1 MIVLSDAQGNIQNIT
16 PARVYQG
23 SNDANDFNLIAPFA
37 NSNIITIG
45 FLLPN
50 TIDGVPT
57 QFAQMEQ
64 PKTLNDELNTWT
76 YKLPIAV
83 TQYYGTVRY
92 QFKVTNQSGIIIAT
106 GSGTFEVIRGVD
118 VDLPAEPTT
127 DVYMQILTA
136 LSQVYADFTN
146 KVDITYTDVQNA
158 IEQKILN
165 NANNLVLQRTH
176 GEITNNI
183 TFDDDGVKLNGH
195 LIAALDDITDYTY
208 SKQEINDKDNLVLSI
223 ANSHSDNNLEIAKN
237 YTDNELLNYYT
248 KAEVDNKDESVL
260 NSAKNYTYSKEE
272 IDAKDTALSVK
283 IEAVEDKSDGRLKAL
298 SFEDNDQI
306 IAWIDGT
313 YTYVDGVT
321 GQTITPSDVTI
332 GQNIYNKNLVQND
345 YWVSRL
351 PITSIDDLA
360 ILVTDKNTLNAT
372 DIKFNPANENK
383 LSAVNVQGAI
393 DEITTTYA
401 TKIDIENK
409 IENKIENNSVLFT
422 ITTDKWQDLADK
434 EPYKFSAMMECDYS
448 ITTTGETIYE
458 LINDNVV
465 NFANYGFAL
474 NEVSLETTPK
484 SFTFY
489 AMEKPTASV
498 NLRVL
503 ITANSVEVIAP
514 EGGAV

>member
-76 YKLPIAV
+76 YKLPVAI

-146 KVDITYTDVQNA
+146 KVDITYTDVKNA

-165 NANNLVLQRTH
+165 NANYLALQRTH

-183 TFDDDGVKLNGH
+183 TFDDDGVKLNGQ
-195 LIAALDDITDYTY
+195 LIAVLDDITDYTY
-208 SKQEINDKDNLVLSI
+208 SKQEIDDKDNLVLSS

-260 NSAKNYTYSKEE
+260 NSAKNYTYSKQE

-321 GQTITPSDVTI
+321 GETITPADVTI

-351 PITSIDDLA
+351 PITSIDDLT
-360 ILVTDKNTLNAT
+360 ILVTDKNTLN
-372 DIKFNPANENK
+372 D
-383 LSAVNVQGAI
+383 
-393 DEITTTYA
+393 
-401 TKIDIENK
+401 
-409 IENKIENNSVLFT
+409 
-422 ITTDKWQDLADK
+422 
-434 EPYKFSAMMECDYS
+434 
-448 ITTTGETIYE
+448 
-458 LINDNVV
+458 
-465 NFANYGFAL
+465 
-474 NEVSLETTPK
+474 
-484 SFTFY
+484 
-489 AMEKPTASV
+489 
-498 NLRVL
+498 
-503 ITANSVEVIAP
+503 
-514 EGGAV
+514 

>member
-50 TIDGVPT
+50 TIDGMPT
-57 QFAQMEQ
+57 QFAPMEQ

-92 QFKVTNQSGIIIAT
+92 QFKVTNQSGVIIAT

-118 VDLPAEPTT
+118 VNLPEQPTQ
-127 DVYMQILTA
+127 DVYSQILISLA
-136 LSQVYADFTN
+136 QVYADLSN
-146 KVDITYTDVQNA
+146 KVDITYTDVENA

-165 NANNLVLQRTH
+165 NANYLALQRTH

-183 TFDDDGVKLNGH
+183 TFDDDGVKLNGQ
-195 LIAALDDITDYTY
+195 LIAVLDDITDYTY
-208 SKQEINDKDNLVLSI
+208 SKQEIDDKDNLVLSS
-223 ANSHSDNNLEIAKN
+223 ANSHSDNNLEIAKQ
-237 YTDNELLNYYT
+237 YSDNNLEI
-248 KAEVDNKDESVL
+248 
-260 NSAKNYTYSKEE
+260 AKNYTYSKEE

-321 GQTITPSDVTI
+321 GETITPADVTI

-372 DIKFNPANENK
+372 DIKFNPVNENK

-422 ITTDKWQDLADK
+422 ITTDKWQDLSDK
-434 EPYKFSAMMECDYS
+434 EPYKFSATIDCDYS
-448 ITTTGETIYE
+448 IKTTGEPVYE
-458 LINDNVV
+458 LINNNPV

-474 NEVSLETTPK
+474 INVDFGTSSTIYLTPK
-484 SFTFY
+484 FTFY
-489 AMEKPTASV
+489 AMEKPTESV

-503 ITANSVEVIAP
+503 ITAKSVELIAQV
-514 EGGAV
+514 GGAV